1 MTDIKANTHEQGVFY
16 YGEEVLRYDV
26 IRRSVDDLRKVVIK
40 VHPNERITVTAP
52 EKASK
57 EEIKGAVLKRARWI
71 WDNLVEFRQQQE
83 FVSPRQYAG
92 GETYFYLGKR
102 YRLKLIEHD
111 EVVPTVKLKR
121 GRLEVSYQGD
131 KEADL
136 IKKWVMG
143 WYEHRAYII
152 FHQRLAELL
161 PLTSWVIGLPNLT
174 IMPMTRQWGSCSTKG
189 RILLNPHLVKA
200 PKECIDYVILHE
212 LCHIAEHNHSDR
224 FWRLLTTV
232 MPDWKVNKAKLDEMA
247 ELYLNE

>member
-1 MTDIKANTHEQGVFY
+1 MTDIKASSHEQGVFY
-16 YGEEVLRYDV
+16 YGDEVLRYHI
-26 IRRSVDDLRKVVIK
+26 IRRSTDDIKKVVIK
-40 VHPNERITVTAP
+40 VHPDERITVTAP
-52 EKASK
+52 QSALKG
-57 EEIKGAVLKRARWI
+57 EIKGAVLKRARWV
-71 WDNLVEFRQQQE
+71 WENLLEFRQQQE

-102 YRLKLIEHD
+102 YRLKLVES
-111 EVVPTVKLKR
+111 EGAVPTVKLKR
-121 GRLEVSYQGD
+121 GRLEVRYHGEKST
-131 KEADL
+131 EL

-161 PLTSWVIGLPNLT
+161 PLANWVTGLPNL
-174 IMPMTRQWGSCSTKG
+174 IMMPMKRQWGSCSTSG

-200 PKECIDYVILHE
+200 PKECIDYVLLHE
-212 LCHIAEHNHSDR
+212 LCHIAEHNHSER
-224 FWRLLTTV
+224 FWRLLTKV

>member
-1 MTDIKANTHEQGVFY
+1 MTDIKASSHEQGVFY
-16 YGEEVLRYDV
+16 YGDEVLRYYI
-26 IRRSVDDLRKVVIK
+26 IRRSTDDIKKVVIK
-40 VHPNERITVTAP
+40 VHPDERITVTAP
-52 EKASK
+52 KSALK
-57 EEIKGAVLKRARWI
+57 EEIKGAVLKRARWV
-71 WDNLVEFRQQQE
+71 WENLLEFRQQQE

-92 GETYFYLGKR
+92 GETHFYLGKR

-111 EVVPTVKLKR
+111 DVVPTVKLKR
-121 GRLEVSYQGD
+121 GRLEVSYQKGKD
-131 KEADL
+131 VSL

-143 WYEHRAYII
+143 WYEHRAHIV

-161 PLTSWVIGLPNLT
+161 PLTSWVNGLPNLT
-174 IMPMTRQWGSCSTKG
+174 IMPMTRQWGSCSTTG